1 MDSPLHAEAHNP
13 ARRRVCVIGSTG
25 SIGTQALDVIAE
37 NPGLEVCALA
47 GGRNVKLLAEQVR
60 RFAPPL
66 VAVADGQD
74 VSDLRGDLPGG
85 TELLGGE
92 DGLVELVARSKP
104 DVLLSAVVGA
114 VGLEPTLEGIR
125 QGATLAIANKE
136 TLVMAGA
143 IVMPA
148 ARAAGSEVLPVDS
161 EHSAIFQCL
170 AGGRAEEV
178 RKVSITASG
187 GSLRDWDDAA
197 AAAAGV
203 DDALNHPT
211 WQMGRK
217 ITIDS
222 ATMINK
228 ALEVIEAHWLFD
240 LSPEQIDVLIHPE
253 SIVHSLVEFC
263 DGNVIAQLARP
274 DMKLPIAYA
283 LCYPDRPDRH
293 TQPLDLPSLSQLTFR
308 RPRGRFAR
316 GVEIGFEVIRRGG
329 LTGAA
334 VSAANEEAVS
344 AFLAKKISFGRI
356 VPIVEEIM
364 NRCPEADELSVSD
377 LRSADAWARDEV
389 RRGMGS

>member
-1 MDSPLHAEAHNP
+1 LHAELNN
-13 ARRRVCVIGSTG
+13 ARPRRVCLIGSTG
-25 SIGTQALDVIAE
+25 SIGTQALEVIAE
-37 NPGLEVCALA
+37 HPGLEVCALG
-47 GGRNVKLLAEQVR
+47 GGRNVKRLAEQVR
-60 RFAPPL
+60 RFAPPV
-66 VAVADGQD
+66 VAVADDKD
-74 VSDLRGDLPGG
+74 VSALEAELPAG
-85 TELLGGE
+85 TELLAGE
-92 DGLVELVARSKP
+92 EGLVELVARSRP

-148 ARAAGSEVLPVDS
+148 ARSAGVAVLPVDS

-170 AGGRAEEV
+170 AGERTEEV

-187 GSLRDWDDAA
+187 GSLRDRDDAE

-203 DDALNHPT
+203 AEALNHPT
-211 WQMGRK
+211 WEMGRK

-222 ATMINK
+222 ATLVNK

-240 LSPEQIDVLIHPE
+240 LSPDQIDVLIHPE

-283 LCYPDRPDRH
+283 LCHPDRPDRH
-293 TQPLDLPSLSQLTFR
+293 TQPLDLASLGALRFR
-308 RPRGRFAR
+308 RPEGRFAR
-316 GVEIGFEVIRRGG
+316 GIEIGFEVIRRGG
-329 LTGAA
+329 VTGAA
-334 VSAANEEAVS
+334 VSAANEEAVA
-344 AFLAKKISFGRI
+344 AFLDHKISFGRI

-364 NRCPEADELSVSD
+364 NRCPEADEVSVSS
-377 LRSADAWARDEV
+377 LRSADAWAREEA
-389 RRGMGS
+389 RRALRG

>member
-1 MDSPLHAEAHNP
+1 MGSPLHADPHNSTP
-13 ARRRVCVIGSTG
+13 RRVCLIGSTG

-37 NPGLEVCALA
+37 NPALEVCALA
-47 GGRNVKLLAEQVR
+47 GGTNIRLLADQAR
-60 RFAPPL
+60 RFRPPL
-66 VAVADGQD
+66 VAVANGED
-74 VSDLRGDLPGG
+74 VSALRGELPAG
-85 TELLGGE
+85 TELLAGE
-92 DGLVELVARSKP
+92 EGLVELVARSRP

-148 ARAAGSEVLPVDS
+148 ARAAGVSVLPVDS

-170 AGGRAEEV
+170 ASGQPAEV

-187 GSLRDWDDAA
+187 GSLRDWDESAVA
-197 AAAAGV
+197 RATV

-211 WQMGRK
+211 WAMGRK

-222 ATMINK
+222 ATLVNK

-240 LSPEQIDVLIHPE
+240 LSADQIDVLIHPE

-293 TQPLDLPSLSQLTFR
+293 TQPLDLPSLGALRFSH
-308 RPRGRFAR
+308 PAGRFER
-316 GVEIGFEVIRRGG
+316 GVGIGFEVIRRGG
-329 LTGAA
+329 LSGAV
-334 VSAANEEAVS
+334 VSAANEEAVA
-344 AFLAKKISFGRI
+344 AFLDHKISFGRI

-364 NRCPEADELSVSD
+364 NRCPKADEVSVSS
-377 LRSADAWARDEV
+377 LRSADTWARQEV
-389 RRGMGS
+389 WRVLDG

>member
-1 MDSPLHAEAHNP
+1 
-13 ARRRVCVIGSTG
+13 
-25 SIGTQALDVIAE
+25 
-37 NPGLEVCALA
+37 
-47 GGRNVKLLAEQVR
+47 
-60 RFAPPL
+60 
-66 VAVADGQD
+66 
-74 VSDLRGDLPGG
+74 
-85 TELLGGE
+85 
-92 DGLVELVARSKP
+92 
-104 DVLLSAVVGA
+104 
-114 VGLEPTLEGIR
+114 
-125 QGATLAIANKE
+125 
-136 TLVMAGA
+136 
-143 IVMPA
+143 
-148 ARAAGSEVLPVDS
+148 
-161 EHSAIFQCL
+161 
-170 AGGRAEEV
+170 
-178 RKVSITASG
+178 
-187 GSLRDWDDAA
+187 
-197 AAAAGV
+197 
-203 DDALNHPT
+203 
-211 WQMGRK
+211 MGRK

>member
-1 MDSPLHAEAHNP
+1 MDNPLHADSHNSAP
-13 ARRRVCVIGSTG
+13 RRVCLIGSTG

-37 NPGLEVCALA
+37 NPGLGVCALA
-47 GGRNVKLLAEQVR
+47 GGTNTRLLAEQAR
-60 RFAPPL
+60 RFRPPL
-66 VAVADGQD
+66 VAVANGED
-74 VSDLRGDLPGG
+74 VSALRGELPAG
-85 TELLGGE
+85 TELLAGE
-92 DGLVELVARSKP
+92 EGLVELVARSRP

-136 TLVMAGA
+136 TLVMAGS

-148 ARAAGSEVLPVDS
+148 ARAAGVAVLPVDS

-170 AGGRAEEV
+170 ASGGPHEV

-187 GSLRDWDDAA
+187 GSLRDWDAA
-197 AAAAGV
+197 AVARATV

-211 WQMGRK
+211 WAMGRK

-222 ATMINK
+222 ATLVNK

-240 LSPEQIDVLIHPE
+240 LSADKIDVLIHPE

-283 LCYPDRPDRH
+283 LCYPDRPERD
-293 TQPLDLPSLSQLTFR
+293 TQPLDLPSLGSLTFSH
-308 RPRGRFAR
+308 PAGRFER
-316 GVEIGFEVIRRGG
+316 GVNIGFEVIRRGG
-329 LTGAA
+329 LSGAV
-334 VSAANEEAVS
+334 VSAANEEAVA
-344 AFLAKKISFGRI
+344 AFLDHKISFGRI

-364 NRCPEADELSVSD
+364 NRCPQTGELSVSS
-377 LRSADAWARDEV
+377 LRSADTWARQEV
-389 RRGMGS
+389 RRVLEG

>member
-197 AAAAGV
+197 AAAVGV